1 MNGDSG
7 FTQIPNELLTA
18 LAKAQ
23 IRGNITSR
31 ERAVIDFIIRN
42 TYGYHKDYNN
52 LKTSFIAK
60 ELGTTACR
68 ISQLLKR
75 LQDKNIIVKDGDEI
89 LFNKHY
95 NDWKIIKLPNN
106 FTKKF
111 QIVETPQPISNSCNK
126 TFQPVETSISNSC
139 NIDHEQ
145 KQSETEGNDCLNKTI
160 KYNIN
165 KEERNIKE
173 RKIIIKNPFLN
184 EKDFK
189 EKEDEK
195 KCHAPAKISFNN
207 QTFKFENIPKEK
219 MDRWKEAF
227 PLLNV
232 EVELKKMEAWLS
244 ANPKNK
250 KVNYERFI
258 VNWLGRA
265 KGGSDG
271 NNKRS
276 ISRYVP
282 LSATGVTREKGEAN
296 AGEW

>member
-23 IRGNITSR
+23 MQGNITAR

-60 ELGTTACR
+60 QLGTTPDY
-68 ISQLLKR
+68 ISHILKR
-75 LQDKNIIVKDGDEI
+75 LENKNIIIRDGNEL

-95 NDWKIIKLPNN
+95 NDWKQVKLPYHKSEL
-106 FTKKF
+106 FKGK
-111 QIVETPQPISNSCNK
+111 VDNSINIDNSINK
-126 TFQPVETSISNSC
+126 TLKTVSTGIDNSI

-145 KQSETEGNDCLNKTI
+145 KQLETERNDTLNKTLLN
-160 KYNIN
+160 KTLN

-189 EKEDEK
+189 EKIS
-195 KCHAPAKISFNN
+195 HAPAKISFNN

-219 MDRWKEAF
+219 LNKWTEAF
-227 PLLNV
+227 NLNV
-232 EVELKKMEAWLS
+232 EQELKKMEAWLT

-271 NNKRS
+271 KSKRS

-282 LSATGVTREKGEAN
+282 LSATGDTREKGEAN

>member
-1 MNGDSG
+1 MREMQEFKNG
-7 FTQIPNELLTA
+7 FTQIPNEALEEIFIKGLLSGTEMRIALYIIRQSTGFHREWTNESTVQKIADYMGISRCICSRAINRMIREKKIQRDSGQFKFNENYKSWKVLTNCNA
-18 LAKAQ
+18 LANEKMSTESN
-23 IRGNITSR
+23 G
-31 ERAVIDFIIRN
+31 ERA
-42 TYGYHKDYNN
+42 
-52 LKTSFIAK
+52 LIATVV
-60 ELGTTACR
+60 LTNCNGTT
-68 ISQLLKR
+68 SDSTQ
-75 LQDKNIIVKDGDEI
+75 
-89 LFNKHY
+89 
-95 NDWKIIKLPNN
+95 
-106 FTKKF
+106 
-111 QIVETPQPISNSCNK
+111 QINTPETPKYI
-126 TFQPVETSISNSC
+126 
-139 NIDHEQ
+139 
-145 KQSETEGNDCLNKTI
+145 LNKI
-160 KYNIN
+160 IN

-173 RKIIIKNPFLN
+173 RSIFIN

-219 MDRWKEAF
+219 INKWTEAF
-227 PLLNV
+227 NLNV
-232 EVELKKMEAWLS
+232 EQELKKMEAWLT

-282 LSATGVTREKGEAN
+282 LSATGDTREKGEAN